1 MTNNSGISRNITP
14 IILKQKQLIHN
25 RSKSEDRPKR
35 TVLVLLP
42 KRRFEPQLVD
52 LDTVVETLVHEG
64 ALFGIRL
71 TVLKGWG
78 WGFGEVGIKDAK

>member
-1 MTNNSGISRNITP
+1 MTNNFGNCRNITP
-14 IILKQKQLIHN
+14 IIQKLKQLIHN
-25 RSKSEDRPKR
+25 RSQNDDRTKR
-35 TVLVLLP
+35 T
-42 KRRFEPQLVD
+42 KRSEPQLVD

-78 WGFGEVGIKDAK
+78 WGFGGVGIKDAK